1 MTGQLE
7 FDEEIKAQNFNAKKI
22 KFYSIPTLRDMYKD
36 NIFAWGIGWIIT
48 DQNEELDFNI

>member
-36 NIFAWGIGWIIT
+36 NIFA
-48 DQNEELDFNI
+48 